1 MALDLPVVYL
11 LSTFIEPNKVLDL
24 QSAIP
29 TLTHDVTE
37 ADVVV
42 ANLSQPARVRF
53 ELRRLGLVTE
63 PLPLPLV
70 ASTPEV
76 INLDSPPSH
85 SHAPPSIDSSDTASE
100 AGFTHLTGMPP
111 SARRV
116 TTDRGEPVV
125 RVVKLAWLT
134 SSLEHQKVLPLDD
147 YLLYQGV
154 CKTPS
159 TSDQPKTPEKPAQS
173 RTDDIITRAQL
184 DAPGTTVKSAYPHG
198 FKRHHER
205 SSPVSQSKRPRL
217 LQETTSEHD
226 IGVHLPPVPAYLH
239 TTYSCQRPS
248 PADPPNDAFIEQ
260 LKTIRTFR
268 TLMNDKIG
276 VRAYS
281 TAIAALSAYPHAL
294 VTPMGKS

>member
-1 MALDLPVVYL
+1 MALDFPIIYL
-11 LSTFIEPNKVLDL
+11 LSTFIEPDKVLDL
-24 QSAIP
+24 QSAVP

-37 ADVVV
+37 ADVIV
-42 ANLSQPARVRF
+42 ANLFQSARARF

-76 INLDSPPSH
+76 INLDTPPRYSQGL
-85 SHAPPSIDSSDTASE
+85 PSIGNSDTGSE
-100 AGFTHLTGMPP
+100 ADLTLLTGLSA
-111 SARRV
+111 SARKLTV
-116 TTDRGEPVV
+116 DRGAPVV
-125 RVVKLAWLT
+125 RVVKLSWLT
-134 SSLEHQKVLPLDD
+134 SSLERQTVLPLND

-154 CKTPS
+154 HKA
-159 TSDQPKTPEKPAQS
+159 TSVLDQPKTPESPAQP
-173 RTDDIITRAQL
+173 RTDDILMRAQL
-184 DAPGTTVKSAYPHG
+184 DAPDLTVKSTSPHG
-198 FKRHHER
+198 YKRHHER
-205 SSPVSQSKRPRL
+205 LSPASQSKRPRL

-226 IGVHLPPVPAYLH
+226 IGGHLPPVPDYLH

-281 TAIAALSAYPHAL
+281 TAIATLSAYPHAL